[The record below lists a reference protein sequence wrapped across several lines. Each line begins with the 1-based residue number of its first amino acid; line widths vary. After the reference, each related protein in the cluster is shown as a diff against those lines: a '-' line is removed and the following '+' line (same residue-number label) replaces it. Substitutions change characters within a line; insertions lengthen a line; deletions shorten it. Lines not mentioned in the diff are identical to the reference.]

1 MLKRSIAGMLA
12 SGALLALIATG
23 HAQEMANADQLAVGL
38 VPGGIIRPNP
48 PFMVINP
55 STNKPF
61 LPFQA
66 PVPPPNDSPN
76 PFNNPFPLSPNSQ
89 PSEGRVA
96 PGGQPVRVTEI
107 PGQWVYSWQYVPAP
121 GNVSGSCEWQMVW
134 MPGYTVTETTAGFM
148 FSSRWVP
155 RPTVPCSYG
164 WVAAPPAFVPS

>member
-89 PSEGRVA
+89 PSEGR
-96 PGGQPVRVTEI
+96 GLRVDSRFAS
-107 PGQWVYSWQYVPAP
+107 PRSRA
-121 GNVSGSCEWQMVW
+121 SGSTR
-134 MPGYTVTETTAGFM
+134 GSTY
-148 FSSRWVP
+148 P
-155 RPTVPCSYG
+155 RPAT
-164 WVAAPPAFVPS
+164 